1 MLGYWNRPEASEEAL
16 RGGLLHTGDIGMLDA
31 DGNLF
36 IRDRASDLI
45 LRGGANVY
53 PAEIERVLH
62 EDPRVASCAVV
73 GVADERLGE
82 RVMAAV
88 QLARGVDASEDEL
101 KQHCRS
107 NLARYKIPD
116 RILLVDA
123 FPLTPMGKIR
133 KKDIKSWFEDL

>member
-1 MLGYWNRPEASEEAL
+1 MNQFKKHVIAGAKAL
-16 RGGLLHTGDIGMLDA
+16 RAYGKSSKTWAEGVREAERRYQKERSKQKRTPREQENWPEGDQLARAFARAGLD
-31 DGNLF
+31 
-36 IRDRASDLI
+36 
-45 LRGGANVY
+45 

-101 KQHCRS
+101 KKQ
-107 NLARYKIPD
+107 KI
-116 RILLVDA
+116 L
-123 FPLTPMGKIR
+123 K
-133 KKDIKSWFEDL
+133 